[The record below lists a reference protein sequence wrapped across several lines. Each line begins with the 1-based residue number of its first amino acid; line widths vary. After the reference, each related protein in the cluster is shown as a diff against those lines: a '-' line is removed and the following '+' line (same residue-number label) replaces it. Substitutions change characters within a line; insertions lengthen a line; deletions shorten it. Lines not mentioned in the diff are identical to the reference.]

1 LPEEGADLQTH
12 QNQEGTQM
20 KTRFIVGWT
29 ALILGTAL
37 FIGLFGAPEP
47 ARAGNEQTAFAIA
60 ATHAPL
66 PDTPTPG
73 FTPAALGPNA
83 VPERRPSLL
92 VGGVVIGLV
101 IVLGLVVHARQ
112 KANPE

>member
-1 LPEEGADLQTH
+1 VQHT
-12 QNQEGTQM
+12 QNQEGMLM

-29 ALILGTAL
+29 VLILGTTL
-37 FIGLFGAPEP
+37 FLGLFGAPEP
-47 ARAGNEQTAFAIA
+47 ARAGNEQTTYALA